1 MTPVPIDR
9 SPEELGRL
17 FERVERAALSELHA
31 AASPPVAGPLGLRI
45 DEVGGALL
53 SMASAIPS
61 IVINR
66 ALGLGVGV
74 PAREADV
81 AAVRERYREAGVGR
95 HLVHLD
101 PSAEP
106 AGLREWLEDA
116 GYVPH
121 RGWAQFVRSADAP
134 PSPGRSDL
142 QVREIGEDRA
152 REFARI
158 VAAGFDLTPQATPLL
173 AALAGRPGWHLYM
186 TFDGETPAGAAALF
200 VHGGHGWCDWASTHP
215 AHRRR
220 GSQHAL
226 LCRRIAAAGKLGC
239 TLLFTET
246 GEAVEGDPQHSYHNI
261 ERVGFRRF
269 AVREN
274 RVLVRA
280 RGPRASQG

>member
-1 MTPVPIDR
+1 MTPASIDR
-9 SPEELGRL
+9 SPEELGRS

-31 AASPPVAGPLGLRI
+31 AAPAPVAQPLGLRL
-45 DEVGGALL
+45 DEVGGVLL

-66 ALGLGVGV
+66 ALGLGVGG

-81 AAVRERYREAGVGR
+81 AAIRKRYREAGVGR

-106 AGLREWLEDA
+106 AGLRGWLEDA

-121 RGWAQFVRSADAP
+121 RGWAQFVRSAEQP
-134 PSPGRSDL
+134 PPPGRSDL
-142 QVREIGEDRA
+142 EVREIGEDRA

-173 AALAGRPGWHLYM
+173 AALAGRADWRLYM

-200 VHGGHGWCDWASTHP
+200 VHGEHGWCDWASTHP

-220 GSQHAL
+220 GSQHGL
-226 LCRRIAAAGKLGC
+226 LRRRIADAGELGC
-239 TLLFTET
+239 TTLFTET
-246 GEAVEGDPQHSYHNI
+246 GEAVEGAPQHSYHNI

-274 RVLVRA
+274 MVLERA
-280 RGPRASQG
+280 RGPRTSG